1 MLDDLMESIYAVDL
15 GLSEDQGKEMYLRML
30 KDGDWRNKIIA
41 EVRSALLDQDFSW
54 TQFFDEHDV
63 YSSDNE
69 SHARE
74 YAERIILTPL
84 RLRAEDGMS
93 R

>member
-1 MLDDLMESIYAVDL
+1 MLDDLMESIYAVDI
-15 GLSEDQGKEMYLRML
+15 GLSEDQGQELYLRML
-30 KDGDWRNKIIA
+30 KDSDWRNKIFA
-41 EVRSALLDQDFSW
+41 EVRYALLDQDFSW
-54 TQFFDEHDV
+54 TQFFNEHDV
-63 YSSDNE
+63 YSADNE

-84 RLRAEDGMS
+84 KLRAEDGRS